1 MYENVRH
8 QCRKFYY
15 LLLILG
21 IKRFSKS
28 LWKSF
33 KVDFAELEERLSAA
47 REEVSEEI
55 KLASE
60 QAAHEFRQLQ
70 MIETRENQAFRLQQS
85 TELEENRHF
94 RSQQRSALAET
105 RDRRIQKVIG
115 EEGNIS

>member
-1 MYENVRH
+1 
-8 QCRKFYY
+8 
-15 LLLILG
+15 
-21 IKRFSKS
+21 
-28 LWKSF
+28 
-33 KVDFAELEERLSAA
+33 
-47 REEVSEEI
+47 
-55 KLASE
+55 
-60 QAAHEFRQLQ
+60 